1 MIKVFV
7 KDIIQAYE
15 FDIEMLKA
23 DKKNTNRTKL
33 IQRDALML
41 QFLHTVPE
49 NLRISC
55 ERTPTDELK
64 LNAGS
69 LTECIINYHLANADI
84 KEVSKSGGLFDA
96 KRGCIDVEIKLSV
109 NGSCYNTPIKTPSLI
124 YLANRDGVF
133 MVRKADIETLAP
145 KGKLPYN
152 KWEGAKMVKFLT
164 KALGYE
170 IDESESENE
179 E

>member
-1 MIKVFV
+1 MYRITV
-7 KDIIQAYE
+7 KEVIEAYE
-15 FDIEMLKA
+15 ADIEYLRN

-33 IQRDALML
+33 IQRNALML
-41 QFLHTVPE
+41 QFLRTVPE
-49 NLRISC
+49 DLRVSC
-55 ERTPTDELK
+55 EGTISNHYK

-69 LTECIINYHLANADI
+69 LTECIVNYHIAKADL
-84 KEVSKSGGLFDA
+84 KEVSKNGGMFDA
-96 KRGCIDVEIKLSV
+96 KRGCIDVEVKLSV
-109 NGSCYNTPIKTPSLI
+109 NGSCYNTPIQRPTLI
-124 YLANRDGVF
+124 YLVNRDGVF

-170 IDESESENE
+170 IDESEE
-179 E
+179 